1 MFRKILVANRGEIA
15 IRVIRACRDLG
26 VSPVVV
32 YSEADRNAL
41 HVQMA
46 DEAYLIGPPPA
57 TESYL
62 VIERIIDAAMAS
74 GAEAIH
80 PGYGF
85 LAENAQFARACEQQG
100 LVFIGPPS
108 AAIALM
114 GDKTA
119 ARRAMQAAGVPIVPG
134 IERFLQNDEEARQV
148 VAGMGYP
155 VMIKAALGG
164 GGRGLRLVLDEAR
177 LVEALRAAR
186 SEARSSFGDA
196 AIYVEKYVS
205 NPRHVEIQVL
215 ADAHGR
221 VVHLGERECSIQ
233 RRHQKVVEES
243 PSPLMTDDLRHR
255 MGEAAVRA
263 AQAANYCN
271 AGTVE
276 FLLDEQ
282 RNFYFLEMNT
292 RLQVEHPVTEWV
304 TGIDLVQAQLRIA
317 NGEPMAFHQE
327 DITLRGSAIECRV
340 YAEDPAANFRPS
352 PGRISLLQP
361 PAGPWVRDERGVVA
375 GSEVSPFYD
384 PMISKLVAWGETR
397 REAIAR
403 MRRALGEYVIGGIK
417 TTIPFHQWLMDDED
431 FLAGRLDT
439 GFIERRYHPQ
449 AAHPDELSLD
459 MALIAAALD
468 QWQAT
473 QQAAATPVSPSL
485 GDSLSPW
492 KLAGRVDLMHRRR

>member
-1 MFRKILVANRGEIA
+1 MFRKVLIANRGEIA
-15 IRVIRACRDLG
+15 IRVMRACRELG
-26 VSPVVV
+26 ISPVAV

-62 VIERIIDAAMAS
+62 VVDRIIEAALAS

-85 LAENAQFARACEQQG
+85 LAENARFARACEQQG

-108 AAIALM
+108 AAIELM

-119 ARRAMQAAGVPIVPG
+119 ARRAMQTAGVPVVPG
-134 IERFLQNDEEARQV
+134 IDHFLQDDEEARQV
-148 VAGMGYP
+148 IASMGYP

-164 GGRGLRLVLDEAR
+164 GGRGMRLVHDQAR
-177 LVEALRAAR
+177 LAEALRAAR

-221 VVHLGERECSIQ
+221 IVHLGERECSIQ

-243 PSPLMTDDLRHR
+243 PSPLLTEDLRSQ

-263 AQAANYCN
+263 AQAADYHN

-276 FLLDEQ
+276 FLVDEPG
-282 RNFYFLEMNT
+282 NFYFLEMNT
-292 RLQVEHPVTEWV
+292 RLQVEHPVTELV

-317 NGEPMAFHQE
+317 AGEPLAYRQE
-327 DITLRGSAIECRV
+327 EIKLRGAAIECRI

-352 PGRISLLQP
+352 PGRISVLQP
-361 PAGPWVRDERGVVA
+361 PAGPWVRDERGVFA
-375 GSEVSPFYD
+375 GSEVSPYYD
-384 PMISKLVAWGETR
+384 PMISKLVVWGGTR

-417 TTIPFHQWLMDDED
+417 TTIPFHQWLMDDDD

-439 GFIERRYHPQ
+439 GFIERRYRPQ
-449 AAHPDELSLD
+449 APHPDELTQD
-459 MALIAAALD
+459 MALIAAVLD
-468 QWQAT
+468 QWQVTRQAT
-473 QQAAATPVSPSL
+473 ATPVSPSG
-485 GDSLSPW
+485 GDDVNPW
-492 KLAGRVDLMHRRR
+492 KLAGRVDLMRRRR

>member
-1 MFRKILVANRGEIA
+1 MFRKVLIANRGEIA
-15 IRVIRACRDLG
+15 IRVMRACRELG
-26 VSPVVV
+26 ISPVAV

-62 VIERIIDAAMAS
+62 VIDRIIDAALAS

-85 LAENAQFARACEQQG
+85 LAENAQFARACEQQE

-108 AAIALM
+108 AAIELM

-134 IERFLQNDEEARQV
+134 IERFLQDDDEARQV
-148 VAGMGYP
+148 VASMGYP

-164 GGRGLRLVLDEAR
+164 GGRGMRLVHDEAR
-177 LVEALRAAR
+177 LAEALRAAR

-215 ADAHGR
+215 ADAYGR
-221 VVHLGERECSIQ
+221 IVHLGERECSIQ

-243 PSPLMTDDLRHR
+243 PSPLMTDDLRDL

-263 AQAANYCN
+263 AQAANYRN

-276 FLLDEQ
+276 FLVDEQ

-292 RLQVEHPVTEWV
+292 RLQVEHPVTELV
-304 TGIDLVQAQLRIA
+304 TGIDLVHAQLRIA
-317 NGEPMAFHQE
+317 MGEPLAYRQE
-327 DITLRGSAIECRV
+327 EIRLRGAAIECRI

-352 PGRISLLQP
+352 PGRISVLQP
-361 PAGPWVRDERGVVA
+361 PAGPWVRDERGVLA

-384 PMISKLVAWGETR
+384 PMISKLVVWGETR

-403 MRRALGEYVIGGIK
+403 LQRALGEYVIGGIK
-417 TTIPFHQWLMDDED
+417 TTIPFHQWLMDDDD

-439 GFIERRYHPQ
+439 GFIERRYRPQ
-449 AAHPDELSLD
+449 AAIPDELTLD
-459 MALIAAALD
+459 LALIAAVLD
-468 QWQAT
+468 QWQT
-473 QQAAATPVSPSL
+473 TRQAATAPMSPSG
-485 GDSLSPW
+485 GDSVSPW
-492 KLAGRVDLMHRRR
+492 KLMGRVDLMRRRG

>member
-1 MFRKILVANRGEIA
+1 MFRKVLIANRGEIA
-15 IRVIRACRDLG
+15 IRVMRACRELG
-26 VSPVVV
+26 ISPVAV

-62 VIERIIDAAMAS
+62 VIDRIIDAALAS

-85 LAENAQFARACEQQG
+85 LAENAQFARACEQQE

-108 AAIALM
+108 AAIELM

-134 IERFLQNDEEARQV
+134 IERFLQDDDEARQV
-148 VAGMGYP
+148 VASMGYP

-164 GGRGLRLVLDEAR
+164 GGRGMRLVHDEAR
-177 LVEALRAAR
+177 LAEALRAAR

-215 ADAHGR
+215 ADAYGR
-221 VVHLGERECSIQ
+221 IVHLGERECSIQ

-243 PSPLMTDDLRHR
+243 PSPLMTDDLRDL

-263 AQAANYCN
+263 AQAANYRN

-276 FLLDEQ
+276 FLVDEQ

-292 RLQVEHPVTEWV
+292 RLQVEHPVTELV
-304 TGIDLVQAQLRIA
+304 TGIDLVHAQLRIA
-317 NGEPMAFHQE
+317 MGEPLAYRQE
-327 DITLRGSAIECRV
+327 EIRLRGAAIECRI

-352 PGRISLLQP
+352 PGRISVLQP
-361 PAGPWVRDERGVVA
+361 PAGPWVRDERGVLA

-384 PMISKLVAWGETR
+384 PMISKLVVWGETR

-403 MRRALGEYVIGGIK
+403 LQRALGEYVIGGIK
-417 TTIPFHQWLMDDED
+417 TTIPFHQWLMDDDD

-439 GFIERRYHPQ
+439 GFIERRYRPQ
-449 AAHPDELSLD
+449 AAIPDELTLD
-459 MALIAAALD
+459 LALIAAVLD
-468 QWQAT
+468 QWQT
-473 QQAAATPVSPSL
+473 TRQAATAPMSPSG
-485 GDSLSPW
+485 GDSVSPW
-492 KLAGRVDLMHRRR
+492 KLIGRVDLMRRRG

>member
-1 MFRKILVANRGEIA
+1 MFRKVLIANRGEIA
-15 IRVIRACRDLG
+15 IRVMRGCRELG
-26 VSPVVV
+26 VSPVAV

-46 DEAYLIGPPPA
+46 DEAYLIGPAPA
-57 TESYL
+57 AESYL
-62 VIERIIDAAMAS
+62 VIDRLIDAALVS

-85 LAENAQFARACEQQG
+85 LAENAQFARVCEQQG
-100 LVFIGPPS
+100 LVFIGPSS
-108 AAIALM
+108 AAIELM

-119 ARRAMQAAGVPIVPG
+119 ARRTMQAAGVPVVPG
-134 IERFLQNDEEARQV
+134 IDRFLENDEEARQV
-148 VAGMGYP
+148 IASMGYP

-164 GGRGLRLVLDEAR
+164 GGRGMRLVHDQAQLA
-177 LVEALRAAR
+177 EALRAAR

-221 VVHLGERECSIQ
+221 IVHLGERECSIQ

-243 PSPLMTDDLRHR
+243 PSPLITEDLRAH

-263 AQAANYCN
+263 AQAAHYRN

-276 FLLDEQ
+276 FLVDEQ

-292 RLQVEHPVTEWV
+292 RLQVEHPVTELV

-317 NGEPMAFHQE
+317 DGEPLAYRQE
-327 DITLRGSAIECRV
+327 DITLQGAAIECRI

-352 PGRISLLQP
+352 PGRISVLQP
-361 PAGPWVRDERGVVA
+361 PAGPWVRDERGVFA

-384 PMISKLVAWGETR
+384 PMISKLVVWGR
-397 REAIAR
+397 DSN
-403 MRRALGEYVIGGIK
+403 GG
-417 TTIPFHQWLMDDED
+417 
-431 FLAGRLDT
+431 
-439 GFIERRYHPQ
+439 YHPH
-449 AAHPDELSLD
+449 AAGL
-459 MALIAAALD
+459 
-468 QWQAT
+468 
-473 QQAAATPVSPSL
+473 
-485 GDSLSPW
+485 
-492 KLAGRVDLMHRRR
+492 GRVCHRWHQDDHSISSVAHG

>member
-1 MFRKILVANRGEIA
+1 
-15 IRVIRACRDLG
+15 
-26 VSPVVV
+26 
-32 YSEADRNAL
+32 
-41 HVQMA
+41 MA
-46 DEAYLIGPPPA
+46 DEAQLIGPPPA

-62 VIERIIDAAMAS
+62 VIDRIIEAALAS

-85 LAENAQFARACEQQG
+85 LAENAAFARACEQQG

-108 AAIALM
+108 AAIELM

-119 ARRAMQAAGVPIVPG
+119 ARRAMQAVGVPVVPG
-134 IERFLQNDEEARQV
+134 IDRFLLDDEEAQQV
-148 VAGMGYP
+148 IATMGYP

-164 GGRGLRLVLDEAR
+164 GGRGMRLVHDQAR
-177 LVEALRAAR
+177 LAEALRAAR

-196 AIYVEKYVS
+196 ALYVEKYVS

-221 VVHLGERECSIQ
+221 IIHLGERECSIQ

-243 PSPLMTDDLRHR
+243 PSPLLTEDLRDQ

-263 AQAANYCN
+263 AQAADYHN

-276 FLLDEQ
+276 FLVDEQ
-282 RNFYFLEMNT
+282 GNFYFLEMNT
-292 RLQVEHPVTEWV
+292 RLQVEHPVTELV

-317 NGEPMAFHQE
+317 DGEPLAYRQE
-327 DITLRGSAIECRV
+327 NIRLRGAAIECRI

-352 PGRISLLQP
+352 PGRISVLQP
-361 PAGPWVRDERGVVA
+361 PAGPWVRDERGVFA

-384 PMISKLVAWGETR
+384 PLISKLVVWGGTR
-397 REAIAR
+397 QEAIAR

-417 TTIPFHQWLMDDED
+417 TTIPFHQWLMDDDD

-439 GFIERRYHPQ
+439 GFIERRYRPQ
-449 AAHPDELSLD
+449 APPPDELTQD
-459 MALIAAALD
+459 MALIAAVLD

-473 QQAAATPVSPSL
+473 RQATATPVSPSG
-485 GDSLSPW
+485 GDDVNPW
-492 KLAGRVDLMHRRR
+492 KLAGRVDLMRRRR

>member
-1 MFRKILVANRGEIA
+1 MFRKVLIANRGEIA
-15 IRVIRACRDLG
+15 IRVMRGCRELG
-26 VSPVVV
+26 VSPVAV

-62 VIERIIDAAMAS
+62 VIDRIIEAAMAS

-85 LAENAQFARACEQQG
+85 LAENAAFARACEQQG
-100 LVFIGPPS
+100 LVFIGPSS
-108 AAIALM
+108 AAIELM

-119 ARRAMQAAGVPIVPG
+119 ARRAMQAAGVPVVPG
-134 IERFLQNDEEARQV
+134 IDRVLQDDEEARQV
-148 VAGMGYP
+148 IASMGYP

-164 GGRGLRLVLDEAR
+164 GGRGMRLVHDEAQ
-177 LVEALRAAR
+177 LAEALRAAR
-186 SEARSSFGDA
+186 SEARASFGDA
-196 AIYVEKYVS
+196 AIYLEKYVS
-205 NPRHVEIQVL
+205 NPHHVEIQVL

-243 PSPLMTDDLRHR
+243 PSPLMTEDLRAQ

-263 AQAANYCN
+263 AQAAHYRN

-276 FLLDEQ
+276 FLVDAD
-282 RNFYFLEMNT
+282 RHFYFLEMNT
-292 RLQVEHPVTEWV
+292 RLQVEHPVTELV

-317 NGEPMAFHQE
+317 IGEPLGYRQE
-327 DITLRGSAIECRV
+327 DIRLRGAAIECRI

-352 PGRISLLQP
+352 PGKITVLQP
-361 PAGPWVRDERGVVA
+361 PAGPWVRDERGVFA
-375 GSEVSPFYD
+375 GSDVTPFYD
-384 PMISKLVAWGETR
+384 PMISKLVVWGGTR
-397 REAIAR
+397 QEAIAR
-403 MRRALGEYVIGGIK
+403 MRRALGEYVIGGIR

-431 FLAGRLDT
+431 FRAGRLDT
-439 GFIERRYHPQ
+439 GFIERRYRPQ
-449 AAHPDELSLD
+449 ATHPDELTQD
-459 MALIAAALD
+459 MALIAAVLD
-468 QWQAT
+468 HWQAT
-473 QQAAATPVSPSL
+473 RQATATPMSPS
-485 GDSLSPW
+485 GRDDVSPW
-492 KLAGRVDLMHRRR
+492 KLAGRVDLMRRRG

>member
-1 MFRKILVANRGEIA
+1 MFRKVLIANRGEIA
-15 IRVIRACRDLG
+15 IRVIRACRELG
-26 VSPVVV
+26 VSPIAV

-62 VIERIIDAAMAS
+62 VVDRLIDAALAA
-74 GAEAIH
+74 GAEAVH

-85 LAENAQFARACEQQG
+85 LSENAQFARVCEQQG

-119 ARRAMQAAGVPIVPG
+119 ARRAMQAVGVPVVPG
-134 IERFLQNDEEARQV
+134 LDRFLQDDEEARRV
-148 VAGMGYP
+148 VDRMGYP

-164 GGRGLRLVLDEAR
+164 GGRGMRLVHDEPQLA
-177 LVEALRAAR
+177 EALRAAR

-215 ADAHGR
+215 ADAHGH
-221 VVHLGERECSIQ
+221 VIHLGERECSIQ

-243 PSPLMTDDLRHR
+243 PSPLLTDDLRSR

-263 AQAANYCN
+263 ARAAQYRN

-276 FLLDEQ
+276 FLVDAQ

-292 RLQVEHPVTEWV
+292 RLQVEHPVTELV
-304 TGIDLVQAQLRIA
+304 TGIDLVQAQLHIA
-317 NGEPMAFHQE
+317 AGEPLAYRQE
-327 DITLRGSAIECRV
+327 EIKLSGTAIECRI
-340 YAEDPAANFRPS
+340 YAEDPTANFRPS
-352 PGRISLLQP
+352 PGRISVLRP
-361 PAGPWVRDERGVVA
+361 PGGPWVRDERGVFE

-384 PMISKLVAWGETR
+384 PMISKLVVWGGTR
-397 REAIAR
+397 QEAIAR
-403 MRRALGEYVIGGIK
+403 MRRALAEYVIGGIK
-417 TTIPFHQWLMDDED
+417 TTIPFHQWLMADDD
-431 FLAGRLDT
+431 FLAGHLDT
-439 GFIERRYHPQ
+439 GFIERRYGPQ
-449 AAHPDELSLD
+449 ATHADDLTQD

-468 QWQAT
+468 QWQASR
-473 QQAAATPVSPSL
+473 QAAATPVAARAR
-485 GDSLSPW
+485 DEVNPW
-492 KLAGRVDLMHRRR
+492 KLAGRLDLMRRRG